1 MKKGILAHS
10 ISFQSAGK
18 TSTMTKQ
25 HRNAAKNVA
34 RNSTGIKGTTRALIE
49 RSRSAISR
57 QNNGNLDTENDSL
70 TTHIGSASNGKP
82 SPKKGVF
89 AKANERKKRSIT
101 PSTRHGNNKISKQN
115 SSSLNGAS
123 PRMGNNA
130 NEEAFTDD
138 DDMIDV
144 AGVHDIDKLNDLIGD
159 KELTETNID
168 DMNGTDDADEVD
180 DDDDGDSMNVEFIGM
195 MTPNLNPLNDNAFR
209 QSTQTLPRSY
219 KVHSGRGKDNGKNV
233 TFTDGIN
240 CHEQQKQLS
249 PKFDVTKSVKT
260 ILTVQEKLTQDFP
273 SLPPQVT

>member
-1 MKKGILAHS
+1 
-10 ISFQSAGK
+10 
-18 TSTMTKQ
+18 
-25 HRNAAKNVA
+25 
-34 RNSTGIKGTTRALIE
+34 
-49 RSRSAISR
+49 
-57 QNNGNLDTENDSL
+57 
-70 TTHIGSASNGKP
+70 
-82 SPKKGVF
+82 
-89 AKANERKKRSIT
+89 
-101 PSTRHGNNKISKQN
+101 
-115 SSSLNGAS
+115 
-123 PRMGNNA
+123 MGNNA

-138 DDMIDV
+138 DDMVDV

-168 DMNGTDDADEVD
+168 DMNGTDDADEDD

-219 KVHSGRGKDNGKNV
+219 KVHSGRGKENGKNV

-273 SLPPQVT
+273 S